1 MAQSHRTVVLNGRE
15 LSATEVS
22 HLDSARESARWVR
35 IQRDALERHYD
46 KPDSEE
52 TGAEPSGV
60 WPMAFHYEGSRP
72 SAEKYS
78 LVWLIG
84 NRVVLEE
91 FSPVQ
96 GKRGE
101 GWFRYLLDYDTETGD
116 LVRSME
122 SNEGLTPTIRTNPL
136 LEVEG
141 ESNVP
146 GVYLRQ
152 LEDALS
158 VIALGMH
165 GVFSDV
171 PKPIAI

>member
-1 MAQSHRTVVLNGRE
+1 MTQQHQIVSLNGRR
-15 LSATEVS
+15 LSDTEIGQ
-22 HLDSARESARWVR
+22 LDSAREAARWVGVE
-35 IQRDALERHYD
+35 RDALQRRYD
-46 KPDSEE
+46 QPDSEAPD
-52 TGAEPSGV
+52 AEPSGV
-60 WPMAFHYEGSRP
+60 WPIAFHYENSTP

-96 GKRGE
+96 GKGGN

-116 LVRSME
+116 LVRWME
-122 SNEGLTPTIRTNPL
+122 SDEGATPAIRTNPL
-136 LEVEG
+136 LEVEE

-152 LEDALS
+152 LENSLS
-158 VIALGMH
+158 VIALSMH
-165 GVFSDV
+165 EAFPDA